1 VRRSDVSVGGWGENL
16 FIDVEYDNINISI
29 IDEKQLLSKQKI
41 PRVIYQ
47 TFETLECTDDM
58 FNSIESWKNQN
69 PDYEHYFFDNDK
81 RIEFIQKYF
90 DKKVVDAYLKLIP
103 GAFKADLWRYCVLYK
118 NGGVYLDIKYFTVND
133 FKLIELTDREYFVK
147 DIEPSGSGVYNAFMI
162 CKPGNKK
169 LLNCINNIVKNV
181 KNKFY
186 GEGALAPTGPLLLK
200 KEFTKDEIDKLRLS
214 IGENECPTKT
224 CINLDGNPIL
234 AMYKDYYK
242 SRKENKPNYHE
253 AWKNRKIYT

>member
-1 VRRSDVSVGGWGENL
+1 MHFKFRKCIVL
-16 FIDVEYDNINISI
+16 ILITLI
-29 IDEKQLLSKQKI
+29 LLSIFGYYHFIIIKESFENVI
-41 PRVIYQ
+41 PLHIYQ
-47 TFETLECTDDM
+47 TWYTKDLDPKMKECVDKLK
-58 FNSIESWKNQN
+58 SLN
-69 PDYEHYFFDNDK
+69 PEFVHHLYDDNDCA
-81 RIEFIQKYF
+81 EFIENNFQK
-90 DKKVVDAYLKLIP
+90 DVLDAYNSLIP

-118 NGGVYLDIKYFTVND
+118 NGGVYLDIKYYNVYN
-133 FKLIELTDREYFVK
+133 FKLIDLTQKEYFVK
-147 DIEPSGSGVYNAFMI
+147 DIKENGEGIYNAFII

-169 LLNCINNIVKNV
+169 MLNCINNIVENV

-186 GEGALAPTGPLLLK
+186 GNSVFEPTGPLLLK

-214 IGENECPTKT
+214 IGENDCPTKT

-253 AWKNRKIYT
+253 AWKNREIYK

>member
-1 VRRSDVSVGGWGENL
+1 VLRRREGFESVIPLKIFQTWYTKDL
-16 FIDVEYDNINISI
+16 
-29 IDEKQLLSKQKI
+29 DEKMQDCVDKLKLS
-41 PRVIYQ
+41 
-47 TFETLECTDDM
+47 
-58 FNSIESWKNQN
+58 N
-69 PDYEHYFFDNDK
+69 PEFEHYLYDDK
-81 RIEFIQKYF
+81 DCAEFIEDNF
-90 DKKVVDAYLKLIP
+90 GEEVLNAYNSLIP
-103 GAFKADLWRYCVLYK
+103 GAYKADLWRYCVLYI

-133 FKLIELTDREYFVK
+133 FNLIQLTDREYFVK
-147 DIEPSGSGVYNAFMI
+147 DIEPSGSGVYNAFMV

-169 LLNCINNIVKNV
+169 MLNCIKNIVKNV

-200 KEFTKDEIDKLRLS
+200 NEFTKDEIDNIKLS

-253 AWKNRKIYT
+253 AWKNREIYK

>member
-1 VRRSDVSVGGWGENL
+1 MYKINMNTLIIIILLLLIFCSL
-16 FIDVEYDNINISI
+16 FKLLHSREGFERVIPLNIFQTWYTKDL
-29 IDEKQLLSKQKI
+29 DEKMQDCVDKLKLS
-41 PRVIYQ
+41 
-47 TFETLECTDDM
+47 
-58 FNSIESWKNQN
+58 N
-69 PDYEHYFFDNDK
+69 PEFEHYLYDDK
-81 RIEFIQKYF
+81 DCAEFIE
-90 DKKVVDAYLKLIP
+90 DKFGEEVLNAYNSLIP
-103 GAFKADLWRYCVLYK
+103 GAYKADLWRYCVLYI

-147 DIEPSGSGVYNAFMI
+147 DIEPSGSGVYNAFMV

-181 KNKFY
+181 KNKYY
-186 GEGALAPTGPLLLK
+186 GEGSLAPTGPLLLK
-200 KEFTKDEIDKLRLS
+200 KEFTKDEIDNITLT

-253 AWKNRKIYT
+253 AWKNREIYK